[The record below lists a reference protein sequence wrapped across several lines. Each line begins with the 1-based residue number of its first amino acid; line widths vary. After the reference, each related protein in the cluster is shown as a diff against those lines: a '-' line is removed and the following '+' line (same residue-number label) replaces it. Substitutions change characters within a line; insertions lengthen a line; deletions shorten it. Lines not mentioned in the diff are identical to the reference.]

1 MKTIKQSV
9 ALAILMACTPASS
22 LVLAADKQLQN
33 ITAHAAGN
41 KTEIQLQFSSP
52 VELPKGFLMEN
63 PSRLVF
69 DFPATEV
76 APNTRSKAINLGQ
89 VQTIDAA
96 NNKGKARVVV
106 HLNGLVDHTVES
118 RGNTVVMLFDNA
130 GNKHDQKTP
139 APTMQRSGKA
149 APDSLTPPTFE
160 IPPQPQ
166 TPAKSPTVETQNLAS
181 LPPANKALPLPELPI
196 PQALPTDY
204 AWYTPPNTTAPV
216 TTPAP
221 APVNKTVIT
230 APKPATAPVVA
241 KPVMAKAP
249 TAAPLPPVQA
259 PTLVNAASQ
268 LQGVD
273 FRREPDGGGRV
284 IINLPSANT
293 QVSDSK
299 SGNTIT
305 VTLADVDVPSDLQKR
320 MDVMDFGT
328 PVSGIDVTQ
337 RNDGARIRIA
347 NHEGFEHRIKRN
359 GNEYIVY
366 IDKLKVSAEEKLAG
380 EQKKKN
386 FTGEKLSLN
395 FQDIEVRA
403 VLQLLADFTDKNIVV
418 SDTVAGN
425 ITVRLKDVPWDQA
438 LDIVLE
444 SKNLAMRENGNVIW
458 VAPAAELT
466 AKEQQELQSIKAKQ
480 ELEPLVTEYIAI
492 NFAKATELSALI
504 EKSQGEDKQSLLS
517 PRGKVSV
524 DERTNTLLVQD
535 TATQVKAIRDLVKAL
550 DVPVEQVLIE
560 SRIVI
565 ANDTFGKELG
575 ARFGVT
581 PTWINKDTI
590 GIGTGH
596 LGSGTDDY
604 WESATKALAD
614 TTGESTITIPGL
626 SDRLSVNLPVTGAIG
641 SYGFS
646 ILSKDFLVDLEL
658 SASQA
663 ESKSETISSPRVI
676 TSNQTKALIE
686 QGVEIPYLQAS
697 SSGAANVAFKKAV
710 LSLEVT
716 PQITPDEHIS
726 MDLKVNQDT
735 VGQIFSGVPSI
746 NTREVQTK
754 VLVENGQTV
763 VLGGVHEEESLSGT
777 TKVPV
782 LGDVPVLGRLFR
794 TDNNSNKNRELLIFV
809 TPKIVDG
816 KS

>member
-9 ALAILMACTPASS
+9 ALAILVACTPASS
-22 LVLAADKQLQN
+22 LVFAADKQLQN
-33 ITAHAAGN
+33 ITAQAAGN
-41 KTEIQLQFSSP
+41 KTEVQLQFSSP
-52 VELPKGFLMEN
+52 VQLPQGFLMEN

-69 DFPATEV
+69 DFPATDV
-76 APNTRSKAINLGQ
+76 APNTRSKAVNLGN

-96 NNKGKARVVV
+96 NNQGKARVVV
-106 HLNGLVDHTVES
+106 HLNGLVNHTLES
-118 RGNTVVMLFDNA
+118 RGNTVVMLFDNN
-130 GNKHDQKTP
+130 GKQQQTTP
-139 APTMQRSGKA
+139 NVQRSGKA
-149 APDSLTPPTFE
+149 SADNFIPAPKPSPSIVE
-160 IPPQPQ
+160 
-166 TPAKSPTVETQNLAS
+166 TPASQT
-181 LPPANKALPLPELPI
+181 LPLPELPV
-196 PQALPTDY
+196 PQALPKDY
-204 AWYTPPNTTAPV
+204 AWYTPPDAVAP
-216 TTPAP
+216 P
-221 APVNKTVIT
+221 
-230 APKPATAPVVA
+230 APVVA
-241 KPVMAKAP
+241 PAPKPVIAPPMAAKPAP
-249 TAAPLPPVQA
+249 LASVATPAPMPVAAPA
-259 PTLVNAASQ
+259 NTLSQ
-268 LQGVD
+268 LQSVD
-273 FRREPDGGGRV
+273 FRREPDGSGRM

-293 QVSDSK
+293 NVSDSK
-299 SGNTIT
+299 NGNTIT
-305 VTLADVDVPSDLQKR
+305 VTLADVDVPANLQKR

-328 PVSGIDVTQ
+328 PVSSIDVAQ
-337 RNDGARIRIA
+337 RNDGARIRLSSQ
-347 NHEGFEHRIKRN
+347 EGFEYRTNRN
-359 GNEYIVY
+359 GNEYTVY
-366 IDKLKVSAEEKLAG
+366 IDKLKVSPEEKLAS
-380 EQKKKN
+380 EQKKKT

-458 VAPAAELT
+458 VAPATELA
-466 AKEQQELQSIKAKQ
+466 AKEQQELESIKSKQ
-480 ELEPLVTEYIAI
+480 ALEPLVTEYIAI
-492 NFAKATELSALI
+492 NFAKATDMVAII
-504 EKSQGEDKQSLLS
+504 EKSKGDDKQNDKQSLLS
-517 PRGKVSV
+517 SRGKVSV

-535 TATQVKAIRDLVKAL
+535 TAAQVSAIRDLIKVL

-575 ARFGVT
+575 ARFGIT
-581 PTWINKDTI
+581 PNWINQDSI

-614 TTGESTITIPGL
+614 PTGDNTVTIPGL
-626 SDRLSVNLPVTGAIG
+626 SDRLSVNLPVTSAIG

-763 VLGGVHEEESLSGT
+763 VLGGVHEEENLSGT

-809 TPKIVDG
+809 TPKIVDS
-816 KS
+816 KR